1 MYIIL
6 LNKVACKIFLF
17 SPPPPKKKCLL
28 IIYFLWMPSI
38 LKFKG
43 CN

>member
-6 LNKVACKIFLF
+6 LNKVACKFFLF
-17 SPPPPKKKCLL
+17 SPPPKKKCLL